1 MERVGVGRG
10 RWLEQ
15 MSEKGESS
23 RIDGSAHICP
33 LLTPNTRPAIWSR
46 VQVGDASGVRA
57 CGGGGRRRGRS
68 GVGWWW
74 RERAL
79 AGEGGACVGEGEA
92 CVPPKNG
99 AIAGSPGRTLAGKRG
114 EARRAAVSVSGRRG
128 QRGPGRIN

>member
-23 RIDGSAHICP
+23 RIDGSAHTCP

-79 AGEGGACVGEGEA
+79 AGEGGACVLGGPWPRA
-92 CVPPKNG
+92 F
-99 AIAGSPGRTLAGKRG
+99 GR
-114 EARRAAVSVSGRRG
+114 RRAGRLRG
-128 QRGPGRIN
+128 RSIMPEQRVACA